1 MFENYSLREFT
12 DELASSNPTPGGGSV
27 AALVGVLS
35 AGLNC
40 MVYSL
45 TTGKKK
51 FDELEED
58 CKNEVY
64 NSVDRT
70 KGYLSKFY
78 DFMEE
83 DKRAF
88 ELLMSAYKLPK
99 GNEEEITNREEKIL
113 ENTKGALESPLN
125 FARTAINLFNEIE
138 IATKYGNKGAISDA
152 GVAAILINAAIESA
166 SLNVKINLA
175 NIPEGEY
182 KNSISREIN
191 YIQVES
197 AYKKDKLIRT
207 INNIIDGK

>member
-12 DELASSNPTPGGGSV
+12 NELASSNPTPGGGSV

-35 AGLNC
+35 AGLNN

-45 TTGKKK
+45 TIGKKK
-51 FDELEED
+51 FNELDEE

-64 NSVDRT
+64 ASTDRT
-70 KGYLSKFY
+70 KGYINKFY

-83 DKRAF
+83 DKKVF
-88 ELLMSAYKLPK
+88 ELLMSAYKMPK
-99 GNEEEITNREEKIL
+99 GNEEEIKIREEKIL

-138 IATKYGNKGAISDA
+138 VATKYGNKGAISDA
-152 GVAAILINAAIESA
+152 GVAAMLIHAAIESA
-166 SLNVKINLA
+166 GLNVKINLA
-175 NIPEGEY
+175 SIPEGEY
-182 KNSISREIN
+182 KNSVSREIN

-197 AYKKDKLIRT
+197 AYRKDKLIRI

>member
-12 DELASSNPTPGGGSV
+12 DELASGNPTPGGGSV
-27 AALVGVLS
+27 AAFVGVLS
-35 AGLNC
+35 AGLNS

-45 TTGKKK
+45 TFGKKK
-51 FDELEED
+51 FNEFEEE
-58 CKNEVY
+58 CKKEIYDSAN
-64 NSVDRT
+64 RT
-70 KGYLSKFY
+70 KGYINKFY
-78 DFMEE
+78 EFMEE
-83 DKRAF
+83 DKKVF
-88 ELLMSAYKLPK
+88 ELLMGAYKLPK
-99 GNEEEITNREEKIL
+99 GNEEEIKIREEKIL

-138 IATKYGNKGAISDA
+138 IATRYGNRGAISDA
-152 GVAAILINAAIESA
+152 GVAAILIHAAIESA
-166 SLNVKINLA
+166 GLNVKINLA

-207 INNIIDGK
+207 INNIMDGK